1 MSETTLE
8 SALRAAVIE
17 MEQAGIEG
25 AETDA
30 RRLMAHVL
38 GTDAAGL
45 ILSLKEPL
53 TPALLAAFD
62 KVLKE
67 RLERKPVS
75 HITGKRAFWN
85 RSFAVGPAVLDPR
98 PETEILVE
106 KALEQPFKRVLDLG
120 TGSGCIL
127 LTLLAERE
135 GTTGMGVDISPE
147 ALDYAVQN
155 RAAMGLE
162 KRAIFAQSDWFE
174 RVVGKFD
181 LVVSNPPYISLAEM
195 PTLAPEVLRW
205 EPMHALTPGPTG
217 LEAYRIIAAGLAPFL
232 EVGARILLEIG
243 PTQAADVAGIFNDAG
258 FEFVQTHRDMDGRDR
273 VVEVKFFLDE

>member
-8 SALRAAVIE
+8 SALRAAAVE
-17 MEQAGIEG
+17 LQQAGIEG

-45 ILSLKEPL
+45 ILRLKEPL
-53 TPALLAAFD
+53 TPALLADFD
-62 KVLKE
+62 KVVKE

-75 HITGKRAFWN
+75 HITGQREFWN

-135 GTTGMGVDISPE
+135 GATGMGVDISPE

-174 RVVGKFD
+174 RVAGQFD
-181 LVVSNPPYISLAEM
+181 LVVANPPYIPLGDM
-195 PTLAPEVLRW
+195 PALAPEVLRW

-217 LEAYRIIAAGLAPFL
+217 LEAYQIIAAGLAPFL
-232 EVGARILLEIG
+232 SPSARLLLECG
-243 PTQAADVAGIFNDAG
+243 ATQARDVSAIFAAAG
-258 FEFVQTHRDMDGRDR
+258 FVPVALHADMDGRER
-273 VVEVKFFLDE
+273 VVELRNDAKG

>member
-8 SALRAAVIE
+8 SALRAAAVE
-17 MEQAGIEG
+17 LEQAGIDG
-25 AETDA
+25 ADTDA

-38 GTDAAGL
+38 GLDAAGL
-45 ILSLKEPL
+45 ILRLKEPL
-53 TPALLAAFD
+53 TPDLLADFD

-75 HITGKRAFWN
+75 HITGQREFWN

-106 KALEQPFKRVLDLG
+106 KALEHPFRRVLDLG

-127 LTLLAERE
+127 LSLLAERE
-135 GTTGMGVDISPE
+135 GATGMGVDISPE
-147 ALDYAVQN
+147 ALDYAVRN
-155 RAAMGLE
+155 RAALGLE

-181 LVVSNPPYISLAEM
+181 LVVSNPPYIAIGEM

-217 LEAYRIIAAGLAPFL
+217 LEAYQLIAAGLTPFL
-232 EVGARILLEIG
+232 EDGARILLEIG
-243 PTQAADVAGIFNDAG
+243 PTQGDEVAAIFTAAG
-258 FEFVQTHRDMDGRDR
+258 FELVNIHNDMDGRNR
-273 VVEVKFFLDE
+273 VVEVKFPGDE

>member
-8 SALRAAVIE
+8 SALRAAATE
-17 MEQAGIEG
+17 LQQAGIEG

-38 GTDAAGL
+38 GLDAAGL
-45 ILSLKEPL
+45 ILRLKEPL
-53 TPALLAAFD
+53 TPDLLADFD

-75 HITGKRAFWN
+75 HITGQREFWN
-85 RSFAVGPAVLDPR
+85 RSFAVGPPVLDPR
-98 PETEILVE
+98 PETETLVE
-106 KALEQPFKRVLDLG
+106 KALEQPFRRVLDLG

-127 LTLLAERE
+127 LTLLAERD

-147 ALDYAVQN
+147 ALDYAVRN
-155 RAAMGLE
+155 RAALGLE

-181 LVVSNPPYISLAEM
+181 LVVANPPYISIGEM

-217 LEAYRIIAAGLAPFL
+217 LEAYQLIAAGLAPFL
-232 EVGARILLEIG
+232 EDGARILLEIG
-243 PTQAADVAGIFNDAG
+243 PTQGDDVAAIFTAAG
-258 FEFVQTHRDMDGRDR
+258 FELVAIHDDMDGRNR
-273 VVEVKFFLDE
+273 VVEVKFPVVE

>member
-1 MSETTLE
+1 MSETTLDA
-8 SALRAAVIE
+8 ALRAAAIE

-45 ILSLKEPL
+45 ILRLKEPL
-53 TPALLAAFD
+53 TPDLLADFD
-62 KVLKE
+62 RVLKE

-75 HITGKRAFWN
+75 HITGQREFWN

-106 KALEQPFKRVLDLG
+106 KALEQPFSRVLDLG

-147 ALDYAVQN
+147 ALDYAVRN

-181 LVVSNPPYISLAEM
+181 LVVSNPPYISLSEM

-217 LEAYRIIAAGLAPFL
+217 LEAYQIIAAGLAPFL
-232 EVGARILLEIG
+232 EAGARILLEIG
-243 PTQAADVAGIFNDAG
+243 PTQGDEVAAIFTAAG
-258 FEFVQTHRDMDGRDR
+258 FELVNIHNDMDGRDR
-273 VVEVKFFLDE
+273 VVEVKFTPDE

>member
-8 SALRAAVIE
+8 SALRAAAVE
-17 MEQAGIEG
+17 LEQAGIDG
-25 AETDA
+25 ADTDA

-38 GTDAAGL
+38 GLDAAGL
-45 ILSLKEPL
+45 ILRLKEPL
-53 TPALLAAFD
+53 TPDLLADFD

-75 HITGKRAFWN
+75 HITGQREFWN

-106 KALEQPFKRVLDLG
+106 KALEQPFRRVLDLG

-127 LTLLAERE
+127 LSLLAERE
-135 GTTGMGVDISPE
+135 GATGMGVDISPE
-147 ALDYAVQN
+147 ALDYAVRN
-155 RAAMGLE
+155 RAALGLE

-181 LVVSNPPYISLAEM
+181 LVVSNPPYIAIGEM

-217 LEAYRIIAAGLAPFL
+217 LEAYQLIAAGLTPFL
-232 EVGARILLEIG
+232 EDGARILLEIG
-243 PTQAADVAGIFNDAG
+243 PTQGDEVAAIFTAAG
-258 FEFVQTHRDMDGRDR
+258 FELVNIHNDMDGRNR
-273 VVEVKFFLDE
+273 VVEVKFPGDE

>member
-8 SALRAAVIE
+8 SALRAAARE
-17 MEQAGIEG
+17 LEQAGIDG
-25 AETDA
+25 ADTDA

-38 GTDAAGL
+38 GLDAAGL
-45 ILSLKEPL
+45 ILRLNEPL
-53 TPALLAAFD
+53 TPDLLADFD

-75 HITGKRAFWN
+75 HITGQREFWN

-106 KALEQPFKRVLDLG
+106 KALEQPFSRVLDLG

-147 ALDYAVQN
+147 ALDYAVRN

-181 LVVSNPPYISLAEM
+181 LVVANPPYIPLGDM
-195 PTLAPEVLRW
+195 PALAPEVLRW

-217 LEAYRIIAAGLAPFL
+217 LEAYQIIAAGLTPFL
-232 EVGARILLEIG
+232 SPSARLLLECG
-243 PTQAADVAGIFNDAG
+243 ATQARDVSAIFAAAG
-258 FEFVQTHRDMDGRDR
+258 FVPVALHADMDGRER
-273 VVEVKFFLDE
+273 VVELRNDAKN